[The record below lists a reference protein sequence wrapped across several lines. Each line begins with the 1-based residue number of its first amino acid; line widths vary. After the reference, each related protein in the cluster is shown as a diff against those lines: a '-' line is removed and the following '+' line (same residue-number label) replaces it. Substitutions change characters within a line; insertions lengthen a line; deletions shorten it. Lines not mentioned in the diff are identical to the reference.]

1 MRLATP
7 FLLAATVAG
16 AGELPTKAADHV
28 VDAARAPLR
37 DSDIVIGAVVGGVA
51 RAYPVIHL
59 WYPDG
64 HVVNDSLA
72 KTPIA
77 ASWCPLALS
86 GAIYSRER
94 AGKVLEL
101 GAMAEP
107 DQGVLQLYDRATH
120 ERFNQ
125 VSGRAIGPTPPGEAL
140 RRLPSLLTTWG
151 RWKALH
157 PDTSLYVQDPPP
169 SPPAHFNEELLARVV
184 LTSEGP
190 VRDRDWVV
198 GLKGTSGTAAFL
210 TRHLAENRTAN
221 ESFEGRPILF
231 FLTEDLTTA
240 VAWERTVDG
249 RTLTF
254 TAEGDRV
261 KDAETGSTWEP
272 MTGRAVAGPLSG
284 RSLVRVA
291 STTAI
296 WHAWKTQF
304 PDSKVFGEPNRP

>member
-1 MRLATP
+1 
-7 FLLAATVAG
+7 
-16 AGELPTKAADHV
+16 V

-64 HVVNDSLA
+64 HVVNDTLA
-72 KTPIA
+72 NAPIA

-94 AGKVLEL
+94 AGKMLEL

-107 DQGVLQLYDRATH
+107 DHGVLQLYDRATH

-125 VSGRAIGPTPPGEAL
+125 VSGRAIGPAPAGEAL

-151 RWKALH
+151 RWKSLH

-169 SPPAHFNEELLARVV
+169 SPPARFDEEVLARVV
-184 LTSEGP
+184 LSSEGP

-210 TRHLAENRTAN
+210 TRHLAEQRTAN
-221 ESFEGRPILF
+221 ESVEGRPILF

-240 VAWERTVDG
+240 VVWERTVDG
-249 RTLTF
+249 RPLTF
-254 TAEGDRV
+254 AAEGDRV
-261 KDAETGSTWEP
+261 MDAETGSTWEP
-272 MTGRAVAGPLSG
+272 ITGRAVAGPLAG
-284 RSLVRVA
+284 RSLVRVP

-304 PDSKVFGEPNRP
+304 PGSRVFEPTHP